1 VELRETVNRADVPLA
16 LAVVD
21 APDGNE
27 GFVADGAAATRL
39 ALRSADNDD
48 EDEDVVIGAGGAAGV
63 DDEEEEEE
71 DDDDDDIVETD
82 DVGGGGGTSEAEPTI
97 VDTIGAAQRFVSEPD
112 ATPTPN

>member
-1 VELRETVNRADVPLA
+1 MELRETVNRADVPLV

-39 ALRSADNDD
+39 ALKSADND
-48 EDEDVVIGAGGAAGV
+48 EDEDVVIGTCGAAGV
-63 DDEEEEEE
+63 DEEDEE
-71 DDDDDDIVETD
+71 DDNDVDIVGTD

-97 VDTIGAAQRFVSEPD
+97 VDTIGAALRFVSEPD